1 MQKPREPALCLRL
14 WNQSRAISCGNQFR
28 FQSLAIGTS
37 PVPVPWNR
45 NQSLCYSALLFLLL
59 LRLLRLLL
67 VGVCQILTLHMF
79 LYQQLLF
86 LCPTSL
92 PGVVELVFTVF
103 GCVVSTSFCCCCCC
117 CCCSLLFVEW
127 ESRQVSEGKVGGG
140 LWTRVAEWVICS
152 CEFASMF
159 ESLLPYCW
167 CGCCCCCRSVQWYH
181 MNT

>member
-1 MQKPREPALCLRL
+1 MATENSTPSKKKEKKRNTVFVPILNFCRQKEKKHNLSAMQKPREPALCLRL

-117 CCCSLLFVEW
+117 SLLFVE
-127 ESRQVSEGKVGGG
+127 
-140 LWTRVAEWVICS
+140 
-152 CEFASMF
+152 
-159 ESLLPYCW
+159 
-167 CGCCCCCRSVQWYH
+167 
-181 MNT
+181 